1 MEHMETKNSGIK
13 ILHMLML
20 FGMVPLVTA
29 IILLSVFATFAVSD
43 EMETEI
49 REKLALANKEFNE
62 YVSDWYKE
70 EGEEAF
76 TKENKEYTYVDAYQE
91 EKIEFTIFLGKTRA
105 LTSIKDASGNRIEGT
120 DASEAVVSTVLNQG
134 QEYKAQ
140 GVEINGE
147 KYFVDYLPMKDA
159 DGNIVGMTFVGQTEE
174 DVHDAIATVV
184 GGFLI
189 VAFILIVIFAV
200 IIILISFRI
209 RKTIEDM
216 SSYLREMADGDI
228 TSQLVTSTNV
238 REFNSMIDSIHHMQ
252 GLLGK
257 VISDVKSTTEHV
269 ASEVQEVSRLSDTSA
284 ESAEQISQ
292 AVNELAT
299 TAQSMAE
306 NVQDVNAQAIEMD
319 EKVSQIS
326 ANVESL
332 AQNSEDMLK
341 VSREA
346 STSMEQMLASS
357 RQSVQSV
364 ESIDKQI
371 RVTND
376 SVKRI
381 NEAIDLI
388 IDVASQTKLLSLNA
402 SIEAARA
409 GEAGKGFAV
418 VADSIS
424 QLSEQSNESAA
435 TIRTIAE
442 DILRNSDDSVRLAGE
457 IRETIAEEQKSIQNT
472 QSSFTSLDDA
482 INVSVTKIQNIDGM
496 TGELRKIKEV
506 IVGNISDLSAI
517 SEENAASNE
526 EVTASVDSIA
536 TGLDQIAAEIS
547 DVYQKAKGLKEEV
560 EYFR

>member
-1 MEHMETKNSGIK
+1 M
-13 ILHMLML
+13 
-20 FGMVPLVTA
+20 
-29 IILLSVFATFAVSD
+29 
-43 EMETEI
+43 
-49 REKLALANKEFNE
+49 
-62 YVSDWYKE
+62 
-70 EGEEAF
+70 
-76 TKENKEYTYVDAYQE
+76 
-91 EKIEFTIFLGKTRA
+91 
-105 LTSIKDASGNRIEGT
+105 
-120 DASEAVVSTVLNQG
+120 NQG

-147 KYFVDYLPMKDA
+147 KYFVDYLPTKDA